1 MYSRDYRDLIGGALL
16 LLTGIS
22 FFWYGVEHYRLGS
35 VARMGPGLF
44 PVALGAVLALLGAIL
59 FVQAMLRPG
68 ALPEVRPAR
77 ALPVLGGIGVFA
89 LTIHPLG
96 LIPAICLL
104 VVISSL
110 AELRFRPVTT
120 LAVCAGMSL
129 AAWLIF
135 GVGLGLPI
143 PMIRAPW

>member
-1 MYSRDYRDLIGGALL
+1 MHARDYRDLIGGALL
-16 LLTGIS
+16 FLTGIAFS
-22 FFWYGVEHYRLGS
+22 WYGAEHYRLGT

-59 FVQAMLRPG
+59 CVQALLRPG
-68 ALPEVRPAR
+68 TLPEIRPAR
-77 ALPVLGGIGVFA
+77 ALPVLGGIGLFA
-89 LTIHPLG
+89 LAIHPLG

-110 AELRFRPVTT
+110 AELRLRPLTT
-120 LAVCAGMSL
+120 LAVCAAMSL

-135 GVGLGLPI
+135 GLGLGLPI
-143 PMIRAPW
+143 PMIRAGW